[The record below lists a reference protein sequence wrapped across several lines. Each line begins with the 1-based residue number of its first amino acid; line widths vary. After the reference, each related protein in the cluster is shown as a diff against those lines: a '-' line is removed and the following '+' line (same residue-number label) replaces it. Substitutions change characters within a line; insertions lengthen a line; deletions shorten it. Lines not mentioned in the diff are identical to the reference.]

1 MLLQACWMTL
11 WGFVGLLVLPSLSR
25 SSVFAADRA
34 AAASGSDAA
43 NWIRQVPSI
52 TGEDGS
58 GRLLLQRIFYPIPST
73 EERLRHLAIANPL
86 PVFGNV
92 ARANLY
98 LSLATLTF
106 LGRCVHCNVGRPEL
120 WIFPPSD

>member
-25 SSVFAADRA
+25 SSVFGADKA
-34 AAASGSDAA
+34 AAAEGCDAEG
-43 NWIRQVPSI
+43 WIRQVPLI

-58 GRLLLQRIFYPIPST
+58 GRVLLQRIFYPIPST
-73 EERLRHLAIANPL
+73 EERLRHLTSSSSR
-86 PVFGNV
+86 PVLGNV
-92 ARANLY
+92 ARTNLY
-98 LSLATLTF
+98 LSLATMTF
-106 LGRCVHCNVGRPEL
+106 LGRCVHCNIGRPEL